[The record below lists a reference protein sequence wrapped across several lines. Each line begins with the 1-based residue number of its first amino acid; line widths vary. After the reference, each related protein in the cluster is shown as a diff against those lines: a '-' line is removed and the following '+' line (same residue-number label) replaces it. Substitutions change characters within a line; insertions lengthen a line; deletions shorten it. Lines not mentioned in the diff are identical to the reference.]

1 MLQLQRPKTQG
12 IATIVGLA
20 LMVTLVGAPVIASA
34 QGRDSEGETR
44 RVVILNGTDPYLPA
58 FLELDGGMRD
68 AVRAWRSERTE
79 FYAETLD
86 MHRFPQ
92 ALLVHNVVAL
102 LRQKYRGLKVDV
114 VVPAAPIALDFVERY
129 REEIWPDAVIV
140 FNSMPTTLLREKS
153 LKPRTI
159 GVPVKLEFGPTLDLA
174 LKLRPATRHIVVVS
188 GAADADQRHLSLA
201 RASLERYAGGRDVEY
216 IVGLTLAKTV
226 AVVRALPAD
235 AVVLYL
241 TMFRDGAGAPQVPR
255 EVLTR
260 LAEVSRAPIFGV
272 FDTYLGHGIVAG
284 SIAGFGAQGRRVGE
298 LVARVLNG
306 EDPAAIGV
314 QAPVAP
320 SCMADWH
327 QLRRWGIS
335 ETLLPADCEVR
346 FREITV
352 WDRYRW
358 QILVTLAV
366 ILAQAI
372 LIVALMMNRRRLR
385 HAQIARGEEY
395 GRRTQ
400 AEAKASRLQER
411 LARFSRERSL
421 GTMATTIAHEI
432 NQPLIAIQNYAQAAR
447 RRLQSDADDK
457 PRLMELFAKIE
468 GQAERAGAITQ
479 HVRTLVSKGEPEL
492 HRLSLYPL
500 LQDVIRMMEPE
511 CETRNCR
518 IVCTAPDDLPLILA
532 DVLQVQLVL
541 VNLLNNA
548 LRGIGQTKKSAG
560 LIAIDV
566 RRIDDREV
574 QVSVTDG
581 GPGVPPEQVGDIFEP
596 HFSGGGTGMGMGL
609 AICRDIISAHGGR
622 IWYEPNPP
630 GGAIFRFTLR
640 IASS

>member
-1 MLQLQRPKTQG
+1 MIFG
-12 IATIVGLA
+12 A
-20 LMVTLVGAPVIASA
+20 VGA
-34 QGRDSEGETR
+34 
-44 RVVILNGTDPYLPA
+44 
-58 FLELDGGMRD
+58 
-68 AVRAWRSERTE
+68 
-79 FYAETLD
+79 
-86 MHRFPQ
+86 
-92 ALLVHNVVAL
+92 
-102 LRQKYRGLKVDV
+102 
-114 VVPAAPIALDFVERY
+114 
-129 REEIWPDAVIV
+129 
-140 FNSMPTTLLREKS
+140 
-153 LKPRTI
+153 
-159 GVPVKLEFGPTLDLA
+159 
-174 LKLRPATRHIVVVS
+174 
-188 GAADADQRHLSLA
+188 
-201 RASLERYAGGRDVEY
+201 
-216 IVGLTLAKTV
+216 
-226 AVVRALPAD
+226 
-235 AVVLYL
+235 
-241 TMFRDGAGAPQVPR
+241 
-255 EVLTR
+255 
-260 LAEVSRAPIFGV
+260 
-272 FDTYLGHGIVAG
+272 
-284 SIAGFGAQGRRVGE
+284 
-298 LVARVLNG
+298 LVA
-306 EDPAAIGV
+306 
-314 QAPVAP
+314 
-320 SCMADWH
+320 
-327 QLRRWGIS
+327 
-335 ETLLPADCEVR
+335 
-346 FREITV
+346 
-352 WDRYRW
+352 
-358 QILVTLAV
+358 LVTLAV